1 MERLKADYKNFTFKK
16 MFTKEFSHVWYL
28 FVIATHF
35 LSYILT
41 EKLIIP
47 DNCYVVHSR
56 LDDIIPFCEYFIVP
70 YILWYVLL
78 FFTGIYFMFYDVNSF
93 KKFMNFLIISQVI
106 ATIIFIVF
114 PTRQDLR
121 PDEFLRDN
129 IFVDMVKN
137 IYVADTNTNVCPS
150 MHVVYSI
157 AIISIWLKQ
166 KNANIYWRWFV
177 VVFSIII
184 CLSTV
189 FLKQHSV
196 IDIYVAV
203 ALCVLV
209 EIMVYRKYWIKKF
222 KKIK

>member
-41 EKLIIP
+41 EKLINP

-93 KKFMNFLIISQVI
+93 KKFMNFLIISNGKTVRARSMVI
-106 ATIIFIVF
+106 ESSRGVSGAV
-114 PTRQDLR
+114 
-121 PDEFLRDN
+121 
-129 IFVDMVKN
+129 
-137 IYVADTNTNVCPS
+137 
-150 MHVVYSI
+150 
-157 AIISIWLKQ
+157 
-166 KNANIYWRWFV
+166 
-177 VVFSIII
+177 
-184 CLSTV
+184 LST
-189 FLKQHSV
+189 LPP
-196 IDIYVAV
+196 
-203 ALCVLV
+203 
-209 EIMVYRKYWIKKF
+209 R
-222 KKIK
+222 

>member
-1 MERLKADYKNFTFKK
+1 
-16 MFTKEFSHVWYL
+16 
-28 FVIATHF
+28 
-35 LSYILT
+35 
-41 EKLIIP
+41 
-47 DNCYVVHSR
+47 
-56 LDDIIPFCEYFIVP
+56 
-70 YILWYVLL
+70 
-78 FFTGIYFMFYDVNSF
+78 MFYDVNSF